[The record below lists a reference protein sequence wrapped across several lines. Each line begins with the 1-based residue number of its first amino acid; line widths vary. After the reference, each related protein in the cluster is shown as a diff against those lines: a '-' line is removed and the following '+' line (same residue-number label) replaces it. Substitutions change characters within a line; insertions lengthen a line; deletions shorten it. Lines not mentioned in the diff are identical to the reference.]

1 MSTKNNLKIYNMDT
15 KSIKIIPPEGMEA
28 YQDGNEIKFRPIKA
42 PILSEVYRKLF
53 ANEDVWR
60 PSEFGVAEKCNRT
73 PNWHYVT
80 NCTSQRQAEK
90 LIAINKLLNVAKY
103 LNGGWKPDWENYDE
117 FKYYIYI
124 SSGNINIDSI
134 MSSFSDLVY
143 FRSRELAQQA
153 INILGEET
161 IKLALCTDW

>member
-1 MSTKNNLKIYNMDT
+1 MDT

-28 YQDGNEIKFRPIKA
+28 YQDGNEIKFRPVKNHN
-42 PILSEVYRKLF
+42 LSEVYKKLF

-60 PSEFGVAEKCNRT
+60 LDIFGSVSKYCKT
-73 PNWHYVT
+73 PNW
-80 NCTSQRQAEK
+80 NCLANCISKKQAEK
-90 LIAINKLLNVAKY
+90 LRAINTLLNVAKY
-103 LNGGWKPDWENYDE
+103 LNGNWQPDWKNYNE

-124 SSGNINIDSI
+124 SSGNINIDSV
-134 MSSFSDLVY
+134 MANFSDLVY

-161 IKLALCTDW
+161 IRLALCTDW